1 MQKEESPFILLLP
14 QNALKML
21 SGHSPSLS
29 TLPSD
34 RAASAFISATI
45 CSLTQPDWLRK
56 RSCLTA
62 CHNMLHFLLLLHCV
76 IKNNPSN
83 LFQKILDWGGCSNS
97 TIVPRLLSHHCH
109 QAVCKLQK
117 GKSDSS
123 NTELAK
129 PELWLAYQRVREG
142 WDLLAPSA
150 LQALKSSCLTGLYL
164 RYKWKNSNPGD
175 SNIHCR
181 NFTAQRTKPIRK
193 PFWQLHYFSAG
204 INDQWFHLWKAEIRL
219 KCFSP
224 DPKGREDDDC
234 SSLRNGTD
242 FLYSCTAQ
250 FSIPDLINT
259 TGLSF
264 SSMCTP
270 PTETS
275 GLCSTSVKKKIYEM
289 LGCFLVVLVIGRT
302 TRFDVIWQPQNF
314 LET

>member
-1 MQKEESPFILLLP
+1 
-14 QNALKML
+14 ML
-21 SGHSPSLS
+21 SRCSQDIHHCRPPCQVTEQPVLSSLQPSAASPSQTGWENVPALLHVITCCIFYSSCTVLS
-29 TLPSD
+29 KITPLIYF
-34 RAASAFISATI
+34 RK
-45 CSLTQPDWLRK
+45 SLTGEAVQ
-56 RSCLTA
+56 TA
-62 CHNMLHFLLLLHCV
+62 
-76 IKNNPSN
+76 
-83 LFQKILDWGGCSNS
+83 
-97 TIVPRLLSHHCH
+97 LSHHCH

-150 LQALKSSCLTGLYL
+150 LQVLKSSCLTGLYL